1 MSIEHFS
8 RTVAAR
14 RLDLEIAEA
23 AHAEAKDAADQLKKR
38 ITAAN
43 EARSAITARRLAGE
57 ATEADAAEY
66 MALSGDLE
74 VLEGLHRDAIDH
86 ADAAK
91 PDRERA
97 ALAQAEADLR
107 RATEEAKH
115 GALLEHA
122 RMVEK
127 LLLRCVR
134 AVQTSARQIGSP
146 RTFGDVFQFDRDL
159 TAAIRMNSWLP
170 DRKD

>member
-1 MSIEHFS
+1 MFDHLT
-8 RTVAAR
+8 RAVAAR

-115 GALLEHA
+115 AALIAHTREIEALF
-122 RMVEK
+122 
-127 LLLRCVR
+127 LRAVR
-134 AVQTSARQIGSP
+134 AVQKAARQRGA
-146 RTFGDVFQFDRDL
+146 RTIREAFEFDGDLSNALRL
-159 TAAIRMNSWLP
+159 NSWLP
-170 DRKD
+170 TDRGA